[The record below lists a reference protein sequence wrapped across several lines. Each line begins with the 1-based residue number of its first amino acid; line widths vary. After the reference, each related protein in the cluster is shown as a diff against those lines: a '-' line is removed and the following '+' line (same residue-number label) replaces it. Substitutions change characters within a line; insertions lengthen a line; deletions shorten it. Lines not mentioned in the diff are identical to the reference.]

1 MQDLDRALAEIT
13 AIRAQMARGTEFRGY
28 GPVTVAATGALALMT
43 AALQAAIAPDPS
55 REIFAYLALWVS
67 AALVSSLLV
76 GIEMIARSRRLHQGL
91 ADEMVYSA
99 IEKFMAAC
107 VAGMLV
113 TIILIRFAPDTL
125 SLLPGLW
132 QVIFSLGVFAS
143 CPSLPRPIFAV
154 GMWYLVAGL
163 VNLALPGEGYAFSP
177 LAMGVPFAVGQTLV
191 AAILHR
197 SIAEHIAEHD
207 EQA

>member
-28 GPVTVAATGALALMT
+28 GPITVAATGALALMT

-55 REIFAYLALWVS
+55 RQIFAYLALWVS

-91 ADEMVYSA
+91 ADEMIYSA
-99 IEKFMAAC
+99 IEKFMPAG

-154 GMWYLVAGL
+154 GMWYLIAGL

-197 SIAEHIAEHD
+197 SIAEHD